1 MMLPMIT
8 MASIWSIWSVPPS
21 VGKASRS
28 LSCRLWTSN
37 NPVAFGAAVVAR
49 RVVRGARVSMRRLS
63 HRCDDEER
71 QVSRQEMDRA
81 VRKRVDDGADDG

>member
-1 MMLPMIT
+1 MGDVRAKQARL
-8 MASIWSIWSVPPS
+8 SKRE
-21 VGKASRS
+21 GRGLRRS

-49 RVVRGARVSMRRLS
+49 RVVRGARVRMRRLS
-63 HRCDDEER
+63 HLCDDEER

>member
-1 MMLPMIT
+1 MGNIRARQAKL
-8 MASIWSIWSVPPS
+8 SKKKSR
-21 VGKASRS
+21 GLRRS

-63 HRCDDEER
+63 HLCDDEKR
-71 QVSRQEMDRA
+71 QVSRQGIDRA